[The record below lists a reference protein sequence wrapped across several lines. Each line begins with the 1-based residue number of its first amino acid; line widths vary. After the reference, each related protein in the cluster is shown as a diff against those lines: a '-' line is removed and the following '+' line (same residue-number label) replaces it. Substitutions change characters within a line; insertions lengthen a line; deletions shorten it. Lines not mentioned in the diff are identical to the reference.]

1 MGWGHYWT
9 KAVLAVAWK
18 IRTLNE
24 QSSIKGGG
32 WRFSPI
38 VSLDITLQI
47 TFVKGRLEELNL
59 RVNKQYNL

>member
-32 WRFSPI
+32 GVEIFSHRL
-38 VSLDITLQI
+38 SRHNITNN
-47 TFVKGRLEELNL
+47 FC
-59 RVNKQYNL
+59 